1 MMNLLV
7 FKETIIKLYQ
17 KTEFYL
23 KPIIKF
29 LISFLVFQMINQQI
43 GSDPKLQKWPVILA
57 LSLIGAF
64 TPSSILVLMSA
75 IIVVG
80 HVYYVSKILS
90 IIVIAAMLILYLLF
104 ARFAPKQGYAMLAVP
119 ILMLIKIPYIVPIL
133 LGMIASPI
141 ALIPTGCGVAIYYL
155 IRLIKE
161 MATNTSNSIEDILP
175 LYKYVIDGFFSNKEM
190 QLTIFVFAIVIIV
203 TYLIRRLKIDYAFYI
218 AILAGAL
225 TNIIAFLIGDLKLE
239 STSQIGIMILNTII
253 SALIVMVIQFFR
265 LTLDYTAVER
275 TQFED
280 DEYYYYVKAVPKMK
294 ITAPKKNVKH
304 ISVQKANENTMNLK
318 QTIDKVSMEHEI
330 QDSDVEGRELKKE
343 TRRKS
348 TPVERETR
356 DRIPQQRTSFDWLE
370 RENENKRDAYMRDI
384 LDELD
389 ELDEDY
395 TDLDPY
401 DISKK

>member
-17 KTEFYL
+17 KVELYL

-80 HVYYVSKILS
+80 HVYYASKILS

-119 ILMLIKIPYIVPIL
+119 ILMLIKIPYVVPIL

-161 MATNTSNSIEDILP
+161 MATNMNSSIEDILP

-190 QLTIFVFAIVIIV
+190 QLTIFVFSIVIIV

-253 SALIVMVIQFFR
+253 SALIVMIIQFFR

-304 ISVQKANENTMNLK
+304 INVQKSNENTMNLK
-318 QTIDKVSMEHEI
+318 HTIEKTSIENDIQELDMENR
-330 QDSDVEGRELKKE
+330 DLKKE
-343 TRRKS
+343 NKREGI
-348 TPVERETR
+348 PLEREVR

-370 RENENKRDAYMRDI
+370 RENESKRDAYMRDI
-384 LDELD
+384 LDEID
-389 ELDEDY
+389 EEYADF
-395 TDLDPY
+395 DPY
-401 DISKK
+401 DTSKK